1 MAQIVKLRRSSVSGQ
16 KPTNSNLQLGE
27 LALNTTDGKV
37 FMAVSG
43 SGGPS
48 VQELVATNT
57 VNTGSIH
64 ITDNITASYFTG
76 SFIGDGSQLTN
87 IPYSGVTGL
96 ELNKIVSGS
105 VSASI
110 SPNRGLEINTDT
122 TITGSLTIT
131 GSTTQIGNNTLLGT
145 TLLSGSITIS
155 GSLDPS
161 TPSVRIY
168 GDTQTDGV
176 IRFDPVS
183 KNIDNSISASY
194 LFVSSSTNDL
204 YFTQNGNGYGN
215 TTRLRWI
222 EGNLYSG
229 LLNGGKITAITGS
242 TTFNIDAGSGIIV
255 NLNASLTDNPYPTIK
270 YVNWNAFTGQTLTYR
285 TTHVQTY
292 LAIDENG
299 QIVQSNSPFIA
310 TQYNTLITLGTVI
323 HQNQSTVNASIT
335 YPNVAYGYKQ
345 RTYDFVRAFGPLKL
359 SGLNIVTTGSLG
371 LNVGSG
377 TAFADGRNYQNDP
390 NNPSYITDSG
400 TAVSKIFRYY
410 QVSGNTFVQDTNGGL
425 GYTGIDPTKYV
436 NNGVLTT
443 VVGDYTIQRVF
454 WYPNSATKGIA
465 VYYGNA
471 VYSTIREAID
481 NLSIEPFIETENTKQ
496 NAVYLGSIII
506 AGNGDFTQP
515 NKYTI
520 IPGGLFRSVG
530 GSGGGGTVPT
540 QRLFDLSD
548 VDVTTQQDND
558 LLVYNSNTLKWESGK
573 SLNGSYEITGS
584 LNVIGGLT
592 GSIDYSNLTN
602 VPTLVSSSEQVIA
615 DFSFTTDTIT
625 NTDITLE
632 ATSGDIILNADGG
645 VYIGSNGAGNG
656 VVTDGLL
663 NLIIGDGNVINTG
676 TGYSITDNLGYI
688 TSSFNS
694 FTSSYTTG
702 SFTGSFKGD
711 GSQLYNIPASG
722 VTGLNLSQI
731 ADGSATASISNTD
744 GFKVNTDSEI
754 TGSLYVS
761 GPLNIGETPV
771 YGDINNPEV
780 VHIYNSGSYNGIVAL
795 GDSDTFY
802 QTYIANTNSGNTAS
816 TDLIIGAD
824 NVTDNTHYVD
834 LGINSSTY
842 NAGYVGF
849 ENDSYLYAA
858 SDDLYIGTIGLS
870 NGHSDVHIFTSNSWQ
885 NPQITIS
892 GSKQIG
898 FNTQTIDPGRT
909 YQFSGS
915 AKFNNGARF
924 EESIDV
930 QYNVTAGNYVDTPMV
945 YHGGDFELR
954 TNGVINLNSIYGQA
968 VNVTGSLNVAG
979 TITAQEFHTTF
990 VTSSVM
996 YTSGSTKFGD
1006 TNDDTHQFTGSVKIL
1021 GNETVKGNVIL
1032 ENNGQIQVHSATTN
1046 TLFGH
1051 FDGSTIYGPYYQMFG
1066 NNYSNV
1072 SQRGSSEFVFDTRN
1086 GGESGFNVAS
1096 FDGSTWIRK
1105 FRVDNEGA
1113 KITGSLT
1120 VTNNVTASFFTGSFI
1135 GDANGLTNVPFY
1147 ISGSNIS
1154 GTTVGKTF
1162 TKLQFDDST
1171 GLNVDETE
1179 PGTAFI
1185 SIGSHFKDIFVSGS
1199 PILSATG
1206 SDAFE
1211 IIGLGGIHISSS
1223 TVDTNGNGYVKEL
1236 TFDLT
1241 EISSSL
1247 DSRITALTGSTGGG
1261 GISDGGYATLNQTTM
1276 AATWSFNHNLGQRYP
1291 IIQVFDSFG
1300 KVIIPSEIIM
1310 VDTSTTTITFPSAQS
1325 GKAVASLG
1333 TGPGGMTQF
1342 FTSAATWSLQHDLGA
1357 DYPIVTIYDV
1367 NKNIIMPDR
1376 VTSIDSNNIEVG
1388 FTTPVAGHLNVAK
1401 GGHIIS
1407 GSINFSNIS
1416 TAGSGIVSSSIQV
1429 YNYGYATTGS
1439 NAFNGSQLIKN
1450 AKIDAT
1456 CLTVS
1461 SGTSTIFT
1469 VSGYD
1474 GATFDYVV
1482 KNGVNRRAGTI
1493 VAIWDGSNSRFTETT
1508 TPDLGDTSNV
1518 SFTVSSA
1525 GALNAVVSSGTWTVE
1540 AMYRA
1545 LNCS

>member
-1 MAQIVKLRRSSVSGQ
+1 MSQIVKLRRSSVSGQ

-37 FMAVSG
+37 YMAKSG
-43 SGGPS
+43 SLGPS
-48 VQELVATNT
+48 VEELISTNT
-57 VNTGSIH
+57 VNTGSI
-64 ITDNITASYFTG
+64 YLTG
-76 SFIGDGSQLTN
+76 D
-87 IPYSGVTGL
+87 
-96 ELNKIVSGS
+96 
-105 VSASI
+105 
-110 SPNRGLEINTDT
+110 
-122 TITGSLTIT
+122 ITGSI
-131 GSTTQIGNNTLLGT
+131 
-145 TLLSGSITIS
+145 
-155 GSLDPS
+155 
-161 TPSVRIY
+161 
-168 GDTQTDGV
+168 
-176 IRFDPVS
+176 
-183 KNIDNSISASY
+183 
-194 LFVSSSTNDL
+194 
-204 YFTQNGNGYGN
+204 
-215 TTRLRWI
+215 
-222 EGNLYSG
+222 
-229 LLNGGKITAITGS
+229 
-242 TTFNIDAGSGIIV
+242 
-255 NLNASLTDNPYPTIK
+255 
-270 YVNWNAFTGQTLTYR
+270 
-285 TTHVQTY
+285 
-292 LAIDENG
+292 
-299 QIVQSNSPFIA
+299 
-310 TQYNTLITLGTVI
+310 
-323 HQNQSTVNASIT
+323 
-335 YPNVAYGYKQ
+335 
-345 RTYDFVRAFGPLKL
+345 
-359 SGLNIVTTGSLG
+359 
-371 LNVGSG
+371 
-377 TAFADGRNYQNDP
+377 
-390 NNPSYITDSG
+390 
-400 TAVSKIFRYY
+400 
-410 QVSGNTFVQDTNGGL
+410 
-425 GYTGIDPTKYV
+425 
-436 NNGVLTT
+436 
-443 VVGDYTIQRVF
+443 
-454 WYPNSATKGIA
+454 
-465 VYYGNA
+465 
-471 VYSTIREAID
+471 
-481 NLSIEPFIETENTKQ
+481 
-496 NAVYLGSIII
+496 
-506 AGNGDFTQP
+506 
-515 NKYTI
+515 
-520 IPGGLFRSVG
+520 
-530 GSGGGGTVPT
+530 
-540 QRLFDLSD
+540 
-548 VDVTTQQDND
+548 
-558 LLVYNSNTLKWESGK
+558 
-573 SLNGSYEITGS
+573 
-584 LNVIGGLT
+584 
-592 GSIDYSNLTN
+592 
-602 VPTLVSSSEQVIA
+602 
-615 DFSFTTDTIT
+615 
-625 NTDITLE
+625 
-632 ATSGDIILNADGG
+632 
-645 VYIGSNGAGNG
+645 
-656 VVTDGLL
+656 
-663 NLIIGDGNVINTG
+663 
-676 TGYSITDNLGYI
+676 
-688 TSSFNS
+688 
-694 FTSSYTTG
+694 
-702 SFTGSFKGD
+702 FTGSFKGD

-722 VTGLNLSQI
+722 ITGGISTDRIFSGSVSAIISPDKGLVINTNTTITGSLFTSGSNKLIGDTQLTGSLTISGSTTQIGNNTLLGTTRLSGSMHLTGALMMSIVNDPANLGFPTSETLLYVSASNNQTGQDLYIRQQDNKVKWKWFEGKLNTGILYGGALSYSGSTMYITKGTGIILEQR
-731 ADGSATASISNTD
+731 ASATAEISPLTHYVEWNDITASCQHLTSSLVTYVGVDMSGSLYQQDNYFSVTQYRTTIPLGMFNHTNKSTITSVANDVITAYDDVNQTSNFIQAFGPLKLEGLTLQAQSGNLQLTIGAGQSFIYGGFYQQDPNNASHKITSPVVTPQIARIHRDGSGSFIVDNNNGNFYTTVETGHWDDGTGTLNTLGGNYSIQRVFFNPFTNRVHVYYGQYSYGNKTLAIQGLSTDPFVEAPYSSHQYVFVGYLIVKGGTSDLSDTNNNTIVQ
-744 GFKVNTDSEI
+744 GGLFRNTVGSSGSSQVLATLHDLSDVDIATETNGDLLSYNSTTGKWTHGKSLTGDYQI
-754 TGSLYVS
+754 TGSLYTS
-761 GPLNIGETPV
+761 GPLNIGTISILDPS
-771 YGDINNPEV
+771 NPEI
-780 VHIYNSGSYNGIVAL
+780 VHIQNSGSNNGLVVK
-795 GDSDTFY
+795 GNSNQYF
-802 QTYIANTNSGNTAS
+802 QTYIANSNTGSSAS
-816 TDLIIGAD
+816 TDLVIGSD
-824 NVTDNTHYVD
+824 NVTDTEHYLD

-842 NAGYVGF
+842 NAGYVGY

-858 SDDLYIGTIGLS
+858 SDDLYIGTLGLS
-870 NGHSDVHIFTSNSWQ
+870 NRQSDVHIFTSNSWQ

-898 FNTQTIDPGRT
+898 FNTQTIDPGRA

-1261 GISDGGYATLNQTTM
+1261 ISDGGYATLNQTTM